1 MTETPPSAAELVQR
15 ITAGDT
21 SPAAAVE
28 DSLTRIEARN
38 GELNAFSVVLDNEA
52 REAARFLEL
61 GQGVRGPLYGVP
73 VAIKEELDV
82 AGCVTTFGGLGNS
95 TPKAA
100 DGEVVRRLREAGA
113 VIVGKTLMPEFGH
126 WPYTESVAH
135 GYTRNPWRT
144 GFNPGGSSGGSAV
157 AVASGMVPIGMGGDG
172 GGSIRVPAAYCGL
185 FGLKPQRG
193 RVTTSPMEHLWWAL
207 GVVGPLTRTV
217 LDSAMVYDVISGSMP
232 TDRWRAGEIGSFVEA
247 AGREPGRLR
256 IGWTSKPVT
265 KGIKPHPEHVAALS
279 ETARLLTDLG
289 HDVREV
295 DPRYPDPTTAFVPQM
310 FAGIRTEADQV
321 EHYDR
326 LEPRTRET
334 YRLGSWVTPR
344 VIDFALRQT
353 EKISVKANRVFDDVD
368 VLMTPTTANR
378 PPRLGILDGAGSVR
392 ASLRSMPAIAYVA
405 LWNLAGNP
413 ACSVPS
419 GTGSDGLPIGIQL
432 VGPTDGEEILVS
444 LAAQLEGGRPW
455 PLVAPG

>member
-1 MTETPPSAAELVQR
+1 
-15 ITAGDT
+15 
-21 SPAAAVE
+21 
-28 DSLTRIEARN
+28 
-38 GELNAFSVVLDNEA
+38 
-52 REAARFLEL
+52 
-61 GQGVRGPLYGVP
+61 
-73 VAIKEELDV
+73 
-82 AGCVTTFGGLGNS
+82 
-95 TPKAA
+95 
-100 DGEVVRRLREAGA
+100 
-113 VIVGKTLMPEFGH
+113 
-126 WPYTESVAH
+126 
-135 GYTRNPWRT
+135 
-144 GFNPGGSSGGSAV
+144 
-157 AVASGMVPIGMGGDG
+157 
-172 GGSIRVPAAYCGL
+172 
-185 FGLKPQRG
+185 
-193 RVTTSPMEHLWWAL
+193 
-207 GVVGPLTRTV
+207 
-217 LDSAMVYDVISGSMP
+217 
-232 TDRWRAGEIGSFVEA
+232 
-247 AGREPGRLR
+247 
-256 IGWTSKPVT
+256 
-265 KGIKPHPEHVAALS
+265 
-279 ETARLLTDLG
+279 
-289 HDVREV
+289 
-295 DPRYPDPTTAFVPQM
+295 M